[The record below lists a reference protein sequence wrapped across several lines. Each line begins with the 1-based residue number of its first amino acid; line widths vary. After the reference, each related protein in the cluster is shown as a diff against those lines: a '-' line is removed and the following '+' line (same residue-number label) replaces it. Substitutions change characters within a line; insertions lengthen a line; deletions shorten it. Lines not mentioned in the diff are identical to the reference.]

1 MCLTL
6 TSSCKSHFEI
16 NATIRSQIEIV
27 NHKVHKVKS
36 MDFSQG
42 GKKAIERM
50 VEAYGF
56 TTRQALCEQL
66 GISKSSLAT
75 RYMRDSF
82 PSDWVIQCALET
94 GVNIKW
100 LVTGLPP
107 KHEYLT
113 SDIINIQKIKLIDG
127 VLLDAGTLMFDKV
140 FIPDGL
146 SSPSVISNGNNSYFI
161 ERDFTDVVDGDWLI
175 SIDGK
180 HSIKQVIRIPDNKV
194 KINYGNIFVDMN
206 INDLVFIGK
215 VIAEFKIRG

>member
-1 MCLTL
+1 M

-27 NHKVHKVKS
+27 NYKVHKVKS

-194 KINYGNIFVDMN
+194 KINYGNIIVDMN

>member
-1 MCLTL
+1 M

-194 KINYGNIFVDMN
+194 KINYGNIIVDMN